1 MIPAF
6 SQKLTVMLAAA
17 TQSAGAT
24 RSATLDTLG
33 SDFATITIPLG
44 IEVNTNGI
52 GPTIVVSE
60 GDTTSSFATWSSSCT
75 LTAEPLVVAHAAN
88 FHVNTKARKRYL
100 KLAITS
106 ETTTNDHVTAAAI
119 AILSRQE
126 ESLPGTAALRG
137 STNDTVVVL

>member
-1 MIPAF
+1 MIPALAT
-6 SQKLTVMLAAA
+6 KTTVMLASA

-33 SDFATITIPLG
+33 ADYVKIVIPLG

-52 GPTIVVSE
+52 GPTIVLSE
-60 GDTTSSFATWSSSCT
+60 GDTTSSFATWSSSNT
-75 LTAEPLVVAHAAN
+75 LTAHGIETAHQVQFN
-88 FHVNTKARKRYL
+88 VDTRARKRYL

-119 AILSRQE
+119 ATLSRQE
-126 ESLPGTAALRG
+126 ESPVGTAGLIG